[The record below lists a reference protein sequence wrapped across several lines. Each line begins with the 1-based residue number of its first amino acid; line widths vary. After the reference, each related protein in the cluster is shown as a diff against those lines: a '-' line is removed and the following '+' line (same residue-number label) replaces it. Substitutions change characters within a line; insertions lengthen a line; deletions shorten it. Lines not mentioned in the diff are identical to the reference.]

1 MPVPMRAFICVRPD
15 SGIVKGQTMNQMIA
29 IETNLPS
36 FDPSKAKIAFIRAS
50 WHHDIVMQG
59 FNGFVSK
66 AGELGIKTENIDA
79 FDVAGGYEIP
89 LQAKLLAKSGGYD
102 AIVACA
108 LIVDGGIYRH
118 DFVAKAVINGMMQ
131 VQLETEVPVLSVAL
145 TPHHFHE
152 HDEHLNYFSR
162 HFVSKGQEA
171 AHACVT
177 TLGNLAAAKARVK

>member
-1 MPVPMRAFICVRPD
+1 MPVPLRAFVCVRPD
-15 SGIVKGQTMNQMIA
+15 SGIVKGQTMNQMTA
-29 IETNLPS
+29 IETILPS
-36 FDPSKAKIAFIRAS
+36 YDPSKSKIAFIRAG
-50 WHHDIVMQG
+50 WHRDIVMQG

-66 AGELGIKTENIDA
+66 AGELGIRSDAIDA

-89 LQAKLLAKSGGYD
+89 LQAKLLAKSGEYD

-152 HDEHLNYFSR
+152 HDEHLSYFSC
-162 HFVSKGQEA
+162 HFVTKGQEA
-171 AHACVT
+171 AEACLT